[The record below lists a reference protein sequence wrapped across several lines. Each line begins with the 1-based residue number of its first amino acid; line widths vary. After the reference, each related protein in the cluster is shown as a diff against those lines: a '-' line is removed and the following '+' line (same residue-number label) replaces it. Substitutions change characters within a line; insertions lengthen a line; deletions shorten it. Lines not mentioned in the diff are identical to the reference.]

1 LQRAVLACTIV
12 SIITFS
18 EGEATMA
25 ETQSTMTFAII
36 KPDAV
41 RAGKIGGIIQRI
53 TDHGFKIRALKMVHM
68 SRPVAEGFYAVHRER
83 PFFNDLVQFMTSGP
97 SVVMALEKENA
108 VQAWRDLM
116 GPTDATKA
124 PKGTIRGD
132 FGTSIQENATHGS
145 DSSDNATSELSYF
158 FNAME
163 FS

>member
-1 LQRAVLACTIV
+1 MSDIQPNLTL
-12 SIITFS
+12 
-18 EGEATMA
+18 
-25 ETQSTMTFAII
+25 AII

-41 RAGKIGGIIQRI
+41 RAGQTGNIIQRI

-68 SRPVAEGFYAVHRER
+68 TRGVAEGFYAVHRER
-83 PFFNDLVQFMTSGP
+83 PFFNDLVAFMTSGP
-97 SVVMALEKENA
+97 SVVMALEKANA

-132 FGTSIQENATHGS
+132 FGTSVQENATHGS
-145 DSSDNATSELSYF
+145 DSPENAKIELSHF

-163 FS
+163 FC